1 MGESGPVQDLH
12 DLVGDL
18 SLRLWKRGRRAP
30 VQASANILVKPRLR
44 TRELIGA
51 PVQLSDLL
59 EQGLEE
65 LVVDRHEPNAT
76 CSANEPTPRATAGSL
91 RASVGL

>member
-51 PVQLSDLL
+51 PVQLADLL

-65 LVVDRHEPNAT
+65 LVVDGHELNAT
-76 CSANEPTPRATAGSL
+76 CCANEPTPRATAGSL